1 MATKRRYYINI
12 LKETDD
18 VRKKYEKN
26 SDNIDQGSFNELMSI
41 WNMSYTEL
49 LKQNYPFI
57 LLPDD
62 DIIRISIDDRNYDMP
77 TSTLLQLVGE
87 EEYEKIT
94 SKKEFTLEE
103 MEETEQRKDE
113 DLEFTQM
120 KNKLAQIIS
129 GEYKHYESPSDN
141 TPKEL
146 PQKET
151 HESVFVA
158 EDNTIQ
164 DIDADRILNMKDKNG
179 VLTMVNTTELSIAGL
194 THGCGT
200 SHTAIMIAQSLARTG
215 KEVAYLELDN
225 SNHMQNMS
233 EWILGTPAE
242 HMFPLGGVDFY
253 FGMNYVTFAAKFKA
267 IYDYV
272 VIDCGIY
279 DEESDVSDFVRAGNK
294 IVIASGA
301 DWNLPKLEKFY
312 KTCTFD
318 RGHSIIYMV
327 PFFDDIHLKP
337 VNSVTKKNRTIG
349 IPFEINPFEP
359 SEQAIGL
366 FQSTLGFTQASI
378 EMKEQKKKR
387 FGLF

>member
-1 MATKRRYYINI
+1 
-12 LKETDD
+12 
-18 VRKKYEKN
+18 
-26 SDNIDQGSFNELMSI
+26 
-41 WNMSYTEL
+41 
-49 LKQNYPFI
+49 
-57 LLPDD
+57 
-62 DIIRISIDDRNYDMP
+62 
-77 TSTLLQLVGE
+77 
-87 EEYEKIT
+87 
-94 SKKEFTLEE
+94 
-103 MEETEQRKDE
+103 
-113 DLEFTQM
+113 
-120 KNKLAQIIS
+120 
-129 GEYKHYESPSDN
+129 
-141 TPKEL
+141 
-146 PQKET
+146 
-151 HESVFVA
+151 
-158 EDNTIQ
+158 
-164 DIDADRILNMKDKNG
+164 
-179 VLTMVNTTELSIAGL
+179 
-194 THGCGT
+194 
-200 SHTAIMIAQSLARTG
+200 
-215 KEVAYLELDN
+215 LELDN

-272 VIDCGIY
+272 VIDCGVY